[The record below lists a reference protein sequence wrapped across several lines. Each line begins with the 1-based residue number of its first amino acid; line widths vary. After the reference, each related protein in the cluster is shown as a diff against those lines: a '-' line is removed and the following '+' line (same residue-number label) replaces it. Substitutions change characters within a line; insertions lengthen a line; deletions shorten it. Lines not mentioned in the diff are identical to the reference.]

1 MIYAKLSNSEENGR
15 PVCTFNGYTLFVSD
29 EASPG
34 FSPVHGASS
43 IDAHAMIDNKDTVVA
58 SILVTD
64 EFLRSFDLKS
74 FITSSLSGLAKKV
87 DVDQAVVGLAKASDV
102 TDATKNL
109 ATSSDVTNATK
120 NLATSSDVKDAVKNL
135 ATSTNVT
142 DATKNLATKSDV
154 TEAVSP
160 LATTSDLSGKY
171 TALVQSYSEET
182 STRITALR
190 NVESKLN
197 ELAAKVT
204 NSITEWVKI
213 AAETANQEIVMQ
225 NAEQSFSQ
233 AIEQIQVIVNRLP
246 ELETQA
252 GYINEL
258 IKASNTISDKVLAQT
273 EATKPLT
280 QILGDIKSSFDS
292 YVTETKDLQAR
303 LLQLNQDQINNVS
316 QCANGLVDAFNAL
329 NTKLFTKTAENLN
342 DMMVSITKRNDPAS
356 LQSICGAI
364 DTASKVSDSV
374 QLIKENRRPKL

>member
-1 MIYAKLSNSEENGR
+1 MIYAKLSNSNEEGT
-15 PVCTFNGYTLFVSD
+15 PICTFNGYTLFVND
-29 EASPG
+29 EASQG
-34 FSPVHGASS
+34 FSLVSGPSD
-43 IDAHAMIDNKDTVVA
+43 IEAHAMINDHDTVVA
-58 SILVTD
+58 SIHLTD
-64 EFLRSFDLKS
+64 ELLRSLDLKS
-74 FITSSLSGLAKKV
+74 FITSSIEGLAKKT
-87 DVDQAVVGLAKASDV
+87 DVDEAVKDLAKTSDV
-102 TDATKNL
+102 TLATKGL
-109 ATSSDVTNATK
+109 ATSSDVASATK
-120 NLATSSDVKDAVKNL
+120 DLATSSELSTAVENLATSDNVKDAVK
-135 ATSTNVT
+135 
-142 DATKNLATKSDV
+142 DLATKDDLK
-154 TEAVSP
+154 EAVNP

-171 TALVQSYSEET
+171 TAIIQSYSEET

-225 NAEQSFSQ
+225 NSEQSFSQ
-233 AIEQIQVIVNRLP
+233 AIEQIQVIVSRLP

-280 QILGDIKSSFDS
+280 QILGDIKSSFDA

-316 QCANGLVDAFNAL
+316 QCANGLVDAFNSL
-329 NTKLFTKTAENLN
+329 NTKLFIKTAENLN
-342 DMMVSITKRNDPAS
+342 DMMASITKRNDPAS